1 METKEM
7 SYDELVNVIINGNV
21 EDVYNALGPI
31 DVSDLMYLR
40 TTVHDNSV
48 CKDELPLSKE

>member
-1 METKEM
+1 METKGM
-7 SYDELVNVIINGNV
+7 SCNELVNVIINGNV

-31 DVSDLMYLR
+31 DVSDLISLYIA
-40 TTVHDNSV
+40 VHDNSV